1 MTNRTWKQN
10 LLAAPGIGLSLLPK
24 IACPACWP
32 AYAGLL
38 SSIGLGF
45 LVPNLTYLLPLTV
58 VFLLIAVGTLA
69 IRARQRRGY
78 VPFVLGMIAA
88 GLILLGKFFLASNPI
103 LYVGLGLL
111 ILASV
116 WNSWPIASRC
126 ICAPAAEMLHPS
138 GAHKENKMTANK
150 RNVEVFSAGCG
161 MCDETIAL
169 VQSLACGS
177 CDVVVHDMHK
187 PEVAAKAKRYGVRS
201 IPAVVVDGKLA
212 ECCAGRGPEEH
223 ALRAAG
229 IGVQL

>member
-58 VFLLIAVGTLA
+58 EFLLIAVGTLA
-69 IRARQRRGY
+69 FRARRRRGY
-78 VPFVLGMIAA
+78 VPFALGVLAA
-88 GLILLGKFFLASNPI
+88 SLILLGKFSLASNPV
-103 LYVGLGLL
+103 LYAGLGLL

-126 ICAPAAEMLHPS
+126 VCAPATETLPPS
-138 GAHKENKMTANK
+138 GAHSKK
-150 RNVEVFSAGCG
+150 
-161 MCDETIAL
+161 
-169 VQSLACGS
+169 
-177 CDVVVHDMHK
+177 
-187 PEVAAKAKRYGVRS
+187 
-201 IPAVVVDGKLA
+201 
-212 ECCAGRGPEEH
+212 
-223 ALRAAG
+223 
-229 IGVQL
+229 